1 MNIHT
6 SRTTSHLPT
15 LLHTLQL
22 PASISLGLALHVIL
36 VKRVTPIPDEIR
48 CAQQRR
54 GRRSDLVDFG
64 DVSRHRGRVHQD
76 TLVEAV
82 KAHLVLALK
91 LGLWTLDCAVGLG
104 WELVEPGDKR
114 AIGHTEDLSGPF

>member
-82 KAHLVLALK
+82 KALSVSI
-91 LGLWTLDCAVGLG
+91 GTWTWTLDAGLSGRIGLG
-104 WELVEPGDKR
+104 
-114 AIGHTEDLSGPF
+114 IG